1 MFSVSAVSRTHLDRL
16 HHAFVFV
23 FHHVT
28 MKHKATPTI
37 SGLVNGM
44 IIFAAPGFPFL
55 IRRNAEGVAQ
65 AVQMRRNAIDLSDQ
79 KSGLMDME
87 IVVLRI
93 FV

>member
-28 MKHKATPTI
+28 MKHKATP
-37 SGLVNGM
+37 
-44 IIFAAPGFPFL
+44 PFRVGKRNDHFRGTRFSVL
-55 IRRNAEGVAQ
+55 DRRNAEGVAQ